1 MKSLEII
8 NKMTLKEAK
17 EIELQ
22 RQESQ
27 LVELA
32 IPDKLISTLK
42 NAKQLNAKFD
52 QLNSLYV
59 KFRTEAPTLLK
70 SIQTDLSIIEQEEAR
85 VSKLVKELGMNPSEL
100 PYLKEAGV
108 SFSLLSKLE
117 NILKTNLK

>member
-1 MKSLEII
+1 MKTSLEII
-8 NKMTLKEAK
+8 NKLTEKEAVK
-17 EIELQ
+17 LD
-22 RQESQ
+22 SQ

-42 NAKQLNAKFD
+42 KTKQLNSKFD
-52 QLNSLYV
+52 ELNSLYV
-59 KFRTEAPTLLK
+59 KFRTEAPILLK
-70 SIQTDLSIIEQEEAR
+70 SIQSDLIIIEQEESR

-117 NILKTNLK
+117 DMLKTKLK